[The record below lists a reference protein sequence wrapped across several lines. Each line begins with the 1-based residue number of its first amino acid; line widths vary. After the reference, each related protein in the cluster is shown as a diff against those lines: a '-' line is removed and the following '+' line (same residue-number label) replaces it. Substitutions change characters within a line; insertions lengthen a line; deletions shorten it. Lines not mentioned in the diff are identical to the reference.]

1 MRRTLY
7 LKLLTGYVA
16 FGILAFL
23 TITTFTTRETY
34 RYLREQEADNLYREA
49 KTIASSY
56 AASYY
61 QSTMTLSDVHSH
73 LAAMDAYLDAPIW
86 IVSPQGKILIDSR
99 KEPGESFDQIEP
111 FDIASFGTRYYQIGT
126 FFDTLS
132 VDSLTVYAPIIIR
145 YRVMGYVLIH
155 MPLTE
160 VVHYGDGFLNI
171 AYKSLAIIFLCAFVV
186 LLLFTW
192 TVYLPL
198 RRITAAADE
207 YSSGNFDARIDL
219 HSNDEIGY
227 VAASLN
233 YMAAE
238 LNTLE
243 EDQRKFVANISHDF
257 RSPLTSI
264 KGYIEAIMDGTI
276 PPELQE
282 RYLNIILVETERLN
296 KLTASMLELNK
307 YGSHGTMLDVSN
319 FDINNIIKMTV
330 QSFEGTCTQKKISF
344 ALILTGQ
351 QLYVAV
357 DMSKIQQVLYNL
369 VDNAIKFSHADST
382 ITIETTERNDK
393 VFVSIKDTGIGI
405 PKDSLK
411 KIWERFYKTDASR
424 GKDKKGTGLGLS
436 IVKEIIQAHNE
447 NINVISTEGVGT
459 EFIFTLPLERV

>member
-99 KEPGESFDQIEP
+99 KEPGESFDQIEL

-351 QLYVAV
+351 QLYVAA

>member
-7 LKLLTGYVA
+7 LKLLAGYVA

-23 TITTFTTRETY
+23 TISTFTTRETY
-34 RYLREQEADNLYREA
+34 RYLRQQEADSLYREA
-49 KTIASSY
+49 KTIAASY

-61 QSTMTLSDVHSH
+61 QNTMTLSDVHSH

-86 IVSPQGKILIDSR
+86 IVSPQGRVLIDSR
-99 KEPGESFDQIEP
+99 KEPGDSSAQIEP

-132 VDSLTVYAPIIIR
+132 VESLTVYAPIIIR

-155 MPLTE
+155 LPLSE

-171 AYKSLAIIFLCAFVV
+171 AYKSLAIIFLCASVV

-198 RRITAAADE
+198 RRITRAADE

-238 LNTLE
+238 LSTLE

-276 PPELQE
+276 PPEMQE

-330 QSFEGTCTQKKISF
+330 QSFEGTCTRKKISF

-351 QLYVAV
+351 QLYVAA

-369 VDNAIKFSHADST
+369 VDNAIKFSHTDST

-405 PKDSLK
+405 PRDSLK

-424 GKDKKGTGLGLS
+424 GKDKKGTGLGLA

-459 EFIFTLPLERV
+459 EFIFTLPLGRV

>member
-34 RYLREQEADNLYREA
+34 RYLREQEADSLYREA

-99 KEPGESFDQIEP
+99 KEPGESFDQIEL

-351 QLYVAV
+351 QLYVAA